1 MIQTNLA
8 NSICIQKWEE
18 DAYRWAI
25 SSKNLQTSPL
35 VIRMPI
41 KSIAYNDNHKVNGR
55 NLLQMAELYYLVG
68 NKEVR
73 NTFSLKLLFC
83 LKHTNTKVMLQL
95 EMKIKRQRS
104 LFTQILQ
111 NTNLQQHYTFTS
123 LCPTW
128 LLEVSY
134 QCGPQ

>member
-25 SSKNLQTSPL
+25 SSKNLQKSPL

-41 KSIAYNDNHKVNGR
+41 KSIAYDDNRKVNGK

-83 LKHTNTKVMLQL
+83 LNETHKHQSHATT
-95 EMKIKRQRS
+95 
-104 LFTQILQ
+104 
-111 NTNLQQHYTFTS
+111 
-123 LCPTW
+123 
-128 LLEVSY
+128 
-134 QCGPQ
+134 